1 MGQSKKIG
9 QTIKGF
15 LVLDSKK
22 VNQDSHYYVR
32 CQGCGFEAWKSS
44 GFLKA
49 KAMCPVCGGGRN
61 MRNAQ
66 GHTHER
72 LYERYRNILR
82 RVYSPVKYI
91 GVTICEEWENDYLA
105 FKEWALTHGYEDH
118 LTIDR
123 IDNDKGYSP
132 ENCRWVD
139 AKAQANNRRN
149 NRIVEFEGNRYTLSQ
164 LADKVGL
171 TQATVKQRYE
181 NGWSIEDIVRTPHRS
196 RKKWSEMQCS

>member
-1 MGQSKKIG
+1 M
-9 QTIKGF
+9 
-15 LVLDSKK
+15 
-22 VNQDSHYYVR
+22 
-32 CQGCGFEAWKSS
+32 
-44 GFLKA
+44 
-49 KAMCPVCGGGRN
+49 
-61 MRNAQ
+61 
-66 GHTHER
+66 
-72 LYERYRNILR
+72 
-82 RVYSPVKYI
+82 
-91 GVTICEEWENDYLA
+91 TICEEWENDYLA

-139 AKAQANNRRN
+139 EKAQANNRRN
-149 NRIVEFEGNRYTLSQ
+149 NRIVEFEGNQYTLSQ